1 MHALRPRR
9 RERDTRPRG
18 GVPGTPRVLACLDR
32 PRTCARFARR
42 SSRLLSGF
50 LYSNATDRLP
60 SASFSPCAALPADPC
75 APLYSTLG
83 SREGFSHWTTTSHH
97 PPLKKLGGLK
107 KPPLHSGDGTRPYGS
122 FSDQRELEPA
132 VEEPEATEANGRT
145 TVFDRLVEARAA
157 ARRRLTGKKFVF
169 ADDSKHGKQTR
180 NKFVAGAHRGLRRAR
195 HRLGVGAQRLSQKIK
210 HIVRPLQMLQFVAIL
225 FMNVAHGLTSSAA
238 SDFDAFSVPRALAA
252 LVARV
257 GASEAFA
264 RWMGPFWDGAG
275 ADARGASARKTHR
288 EGSTGDGTADGR
300 FGEAR
305 RPARRR
311 ASRGE
316 AREEARDVARPLAG
330 GLGSVSPAKLKEGLK
345 HAKRWSGKLVG
356 GMRRSFSSQED
367 LRREQCRKVEYLC
380 REGRRLNETC
390 DSAGAVAAF
399 RGAVALAPDDPDLLV
414 CLSKSLSD
422 QVFQEDVFHNHAL
435 ARALSKEAAE
445 ISERAIALRPAHAEA
460 HLSLGAALGR
470 LSMWSDNREKVE
482 LSRAIKERCEEAIR
496 LDPSSDLAM
505 HVLGRYEHQMAML
518 GRIVRLLVR
527 AVYGGSLSPGTL
539 ENAEALF
546 RRAIA
551 VAPERLI
558 HRVELGKL
566 LLDVNRPDEAL
577 VELRLAVTLP
587 REDINSEHERRDA
600 VRLLRK
606 YWNVEAE
613 VPEFQ
618 DPPPTPPP
626 RQRRSFEGV
635 LSPRRSLD
643 EVASYAFEGDSARG
657 SPAES
662 GRESPVDSARG
673 SPG

>member
-1 MHALRPRR
+1 M
-9 RERDTRPRG
+9 E
-18 GVPGTPRVLACLDR
+18 
-32 PRTCARFARR
+32 
-42 SSRLLSGF
+42 
-50 LYSNATDRLP
+50 
-60 SASFSPCAALPADPC
+60 
-75 APLYSTLG
+75 
-83 SREGFSHWTTTSHH
+83 
-97 PPLKKLGGLK
+97 
-107 KPPLHSGDGTRPYGS
+107 
-122 FSDQRELEPA
+122 EPA
-132 VEEPEATEANGRT
+132 ASESNGRT
-145 TVFDRLVEARAA
+145 TVFDRLVEAHAA
-157 ARRRLTGKKFVF
+157 VRRNLTGKKFVGEF
-169 ADDSKHGKQTR
+169 TDDSKHKRQTFLR
-180 NKFVAGAHRGLRRAR
+180 NKFVAGARRGLRRAR

-210 HIVRPLQMLQFVAIL
+210 QIIRPLEMLQFVAIL
-225 FMNVAHGLTSSAA
+225 FINVAHGLSSTDFAT
-238 SDFDAFSVPRALAA
+238 DFDAFSVPRLLASIA
-252 LVARV
+252 ARV
-257 GASEAFA
+257 GASDAFA
-264 RWMGPFWDGAG
+264 RWMGPFSEASSSSKREKKGPGDEKEKKG
-275 ADARGASARKTHR
+275 DEKHHVSRRGMR
-288 EGSTGDGTADGR
+288 R
-300 FGEAR
+300 FRAR
-305 RPARRR
+305 RESDDGDESRDR
-311 ASRGE
+311 AC
-316 AREEARDVARPLAG
+316 ALTG
-330 GLGSVSPAKLKEGLK
+330 GLGPVSPAKLKEGLK
-345 HAKRWSGKLVG
+345 NAKRWSGKLVG

-367 LRREQCRKVEYLC
+367 LRREQSRKVEYLC

-390 DSAGAVAAF
+390 DSAGAVEAF

-445 ISERAIALRPAHAEA
+445 ISERAIALRPTHAEA

-496 LDPSSDLAM
+496 LDPKSDLAM

-539 ENAEALF
+539 ENAESLF

-551 VAPERLI
+551 LAPNRLI

-577 VELRLAVTLP
+577 KELQLAVTLP

-600 VRLLRK
+600 VHLLRK
-606 YWNVEAE
+606 HWNIEAE
-613 VPEFQ
+613 VPKFQ

-626 RQRRSFEGV
+626 RLQRRSFEGV

-643 EVASYAFEGDSARG
+643 EAASPAFEGDSARG
-657 SPAES
+657 SPVES

>member
-1 MHALRPRR
+1 M
-9 RERDTRPRG
+9 E
-18 GVPGTPRVLACLDR
+18 
-32 PRTCARFARR
+32 
-42 SSRLLSGF
+42 
-50 LYSNATDRLP
+50 
-60 SASFSPCAALPADPC
+60 
-75 APLYSTLG
+75 
-83 SREGFSHWTTTSHH
+83 
-97 PPLKKLGGLK
+97 
-107 KPPLHSGDGTRPYGS
+107 
-122 FSDQRELEPA
+122 EPA
-132 VEEPEATEANGRT
+132 ATESNGRT

-157 ARRRLTGKKFVF
+157 VRRQLTGKKFVF
-169 ADDSKHGKQTR
+169 TDDSKHGKTR
-180 NKFVAGAHRGLRRAR
+180 NKFVAGARRGLRHAR
-195 HRLGVGAQRLSQKIK
+195 RRLGVGAQKLSQKIK
-210 HIVRPLQMLQFVAIL
+210 QIIRPLEMLQFVAIL
-225 FMNVAHGLTSSAA
+225 FMNVAHGLTSSDFAT
-238 SDFDAFSVPRALAA
+238 DFDAFSVPRALAA

-264 RWMGPFWDGAG
+264 RWMGPFSDAG
-275 ADARGASARKTHR
+275 ANAKKRRGTR
-288 EGSTGDGTADGR
+288 EAPDERR
-300 FGEAR
+300 FGFALAR
-305 RPARRR
+305 FREVANT
-311 ASRGE
+311 GE
-316 AREEARDVARPLAG
+316 EKNVSSEKLGDEKEARDVARPLAG
-330 GLGSVSPAKLKEGLK
+330 GLGPCVSPAKLKEGLK

-367 LRREQCRKVEYLC
+367 LRRENSRKVEYLC
-380 REGRRLNETC
+380 REGRRLNATC

-422 QVFQEDVFHNHAL
+422 QVFQEDVFHDHAR
-435 ARALSKEAAE
+435 ARALSQEAAA
-445 ISERAIALRPAHAEA
+445 ISERAIALRPTHAEA

-496 LDPSSDLAM
+496 LDPGSDLAM

-566 LLDVNRPDEAL
+566 LLDVNRPEEAL
-577 VELRLAVTLP
+577 AELRLAVTLP

-600 VRLLRK
+600 VHLLRK
-606 YWNVEAE
+606 HWNVEAA
-613 VPEFQ
+613 VPTFQ

-643 EVASYAFEGDSARG
+643 EAGSPAFEGDSARG
-657 SPAES
+657 SPVDS

>member
-1 MHALRPRR
+1 M
-9 RERDTRPRG
+9 E
-18 GVPGTPRVLACLDR
+18 
-32 PRTCARFARR
+32 
-42 SSRLLSGF
+42 
-50 LYSNATDRLP
+50 
-60 SASFSPCAALPADPC
+60 
-75 APLYSTLG
+75 
-83 SREGFSHWTTTSHH
+83 
-97 PPLKKLGGLK
+97 
-107 KPPLHSGDGTRPYGS
+107 
-122 FSDQRELEPA
+122 EPA
-132 VEEPEATEANGRT
+132 ATESNGRT

-157 ARRRLTGKKFVF
+157 VRRQLTGKKFVF
-169 ADDSKHGKQTR
+169 TDDSKHGKTR
-180 NKFVAGAHRGLRRAR
+180 NKFVAGARRGLRRAR
-195 HRLGVGAQRLSQKIK
+195 RRLSVGAHRLSQKIK
-210 HIVRPLQMLQFVAIL
+210 QIIRPLEMLQFVAIL
-225 FMNVAHGLTSSAA
+225 FMNVAHGLTSSDFAT
-238 SDFDAFSVPRALAA
+238 DFDAFSVPRALAA

-264 RWMGPFWDGAG
+264 RWMGPFWMDAG
-275 ADARGASARKTHR
+275 VNAKKRRGTREAPDERRFGFALARFR
-288 EGSTGDGTADGR
+288 EYANTGEEKNVSSGDGD
-300 FGEAR
+300 EK
-305 RPARRR
+305 
-311 ASRGE
+311 
-316 AREEARDVARPLAG
+316 EARDVARPLAG
-330 GLGSVSPAKLKEGLK
+330 GLGPCVSPAKLKEGLK

-367 LRREQCRKVEYLC
+367 LRRENSRKVEYLC
-380 REGRRLNETC
+380 REGRRLNATC

-422 QVFQEDVFHNHAL
+422 QVFQEDVFHDHAR
-435 ARALSKEAAE
+435 ARALSQEAAA
-445 ISERAIALRPAHAEA
+445 ISERAIALRPTHAEA

-566 LLDVNRPDEAL
+566 LLDVNRPEEAL
-577 VELRLAVTLP
+577 AELRLAVTLP

-600 VRLLRK
+600 VHLLRK
-606 YWNVEAE
+606 HWNVEAA
-613 VPEFQ
+613 VPTFQ

-635 LSPRRSLD
+635 LSPRGSLD
-643 EVASYAFEGDSARG
+643 EAGSPAFEGDSARG

>member
-1 MHALRPRR
+1 M
-9 RERDTRPRG
+9 E
-18 GVPGTPRVLACLDR
+18 
-32 PRTCARFARR
+32 
-42 SSRLLSGF
+42 
-50 LYSNATDRLP
+50 
-60 SASFSPCAALPADPC
+60 
-75 APLYSTLG
+75 
-83 SREGFSHWTTTSHH
+83 
-97 PPLKKLGGLK
+97 
-107 KPPLHSGDGTRPYGS
+107 
-122 FSDQRELEPA
+122 EPA
-132 VEEPEATEANGRT
+132 ATELNGRT
-145 TVFDRLVEARAA
+145 TVFDRLVEAHAA
-157 ARRRLTGKKFVF
+157 VRRTFLPATGKKFVGEF
-169 ADDSKHGKQTR
+169 TDDAKHKRLFLTR
-180 NKFVAGAHRGLRRAR
+180 NRLVAGARGGLRRAR
-195 HRLGVGAQRLSQKIK
+195 HRFGVGVSRLSQKIK
-210 HIVRPLQMLQFVAIL
+210 QIIRPLEMLQFVAIL
-225 FMNVAHGLTSSAA
+225 FINVAHGLSSSAA
-238 SDFDAFSVPRALAA
+238 TDFDAFSVPRLFAA
-252 LVARV
+252 IAARV
-257 GASEAFA
+257 GASDAFA
-264 RWMGPFWDGAG
+264 RWMGPFSEASSFSK
-275 ADARGASARKTHR
+275 RGKK
-288 EGSTGDGTADGR
+288 GPKGDEKEKEKPFSRRGTRR
-300 FGEAR
+300 FRAR
-305 RPARRR
+305 RESDDGDESRDR
-311 ASRGE
+311 AC
-316 AREEARDVARPLAG
+316 PLAG
-330 GLGSVSPAKLKEGLK
+330 GLGPVSPAKLKEGLK
-345 HAKRWSGKLVG
+345 NAKRWSGKLVG

-367 LRREQCRKVEYLC
+367 LRREQSRKVEYLC

-390 DSAGAVAAF
+390 DSAGAVEAF

-435 ARALSKEAAE
+435 ARALSKEAAA
-445 ISERAIALRPAHAEA
+445 ISERAIALRPTHAEA

-496 LDPSSDLAM
+496 LDPESDLAM

-546 RRAIA
+546 RRAIEL
-551 VAPERLI
+551 APNRLI

-577 VELRLAVTLP
+577 KELQLAVTLP

-606 YWNVEAE
+606 HWNIEAE
-613 VPEFQ
+613 VPKFQ

-643 EVASYAFEGDSARG
+643 EAASPAFEGDSARG
-657 SPAES
+657 SPVES

>member
-1 MHALRPRR
+1 MPPTSLPLH
-9 RERDTRPRG
+9 
-18 GVPGTPRVLACLDR
+18 
-32 PRTCARFARR
+32 RFACFR
-42 SSRLLSGF
+42 
-50 LYSNATDRLP
+50 P
-60 SASFSPCAALPADPC
+60 S
-75 APLYSTLG
+75 
-83 SREGFSHWTTTSHH
+83 
-97 PPLKKLGGLK
+97 
-107 KPPLHSGDGTRPYGS
+107 
-122 FSDQRELEPA
+122 
-132 VEEPEATEANGRT
+132 
-145 TVFDRLVEARAA
+145 
-157 ARRRLTGKKFVF
+157 
-169 ADDSKHGKQTR
+169 
-180 NKFVAGAHRGLRRAR
+180 LR
-195 HRLGVGAQRLSQKIK
+195 
-210 HIVRPLQMLQFVAIL
+210 
-225 FMNVAHGLTSSAA
+225 
-238 SDFDAFSVPRALAA
+238 
-252 LVARV
+252 
-257 GASEAFA
+257 
-264 RWMGPFWDGAG
+264 
-275 ADARGASARKTHR
+275 
-288 EGSTGDGTADGR
+288 
-300 FGEAR
+300 
-305 RPARRR
+305 
-311 ASRGE
+311 
-316 AREEARDVARPLAG
+316 LAG
-330 GLGSVSPAKLKEGLK
+330 DTGPSPPAKLKEGLK

-390 DSAGAVAAF
+390 DSAGAVA
-399 RGAVALAPDDPDLLV
+399 LAPDDPDLLV

-422 QVFQEDVFHNHAL
+422 QVFQEDVFHNNAL

-445 ISERAIALRPAHAEA
+445 ISELAIALRPAHAEA

-546 RRAIA
+546 RRAID
-551 VAPERLI
+551 VAPTRLI

-566 LLDVNRPDEAL
+566 LLDVDRKDEAL
-577 VELRLAVTLP
+577 AELRLAVTLP

-606 YWNVEAE
+606 HWNIEAE
-613 VPEFQ
+613 VPKFQ

-643 EVASYAFEGDSARG
+643 EAASPAFEGDSARG
-657 SPAES
+657 SPVES

>member
-1 MHALRPRR
+1 M
-9 RERDTRPRG
+9 E
-18 GVPGTPRVLACLDR
+18 
-32 PRTCARFARR
+32 
-42 SSRLLSGF
+42 
-50 LYSNATDRLP
+50 
-60 SASFSPCAALPADPC
+60 
-75 APLYSTLG
+75 
-83 SREGFSHWTTTSHH
+83 
-97 PPLKKLGGLK
+97 
-107 KPPLHSGDGTRPYGS
+107 
-122 FSDQRELEPA
+122 EPA
-132 VEEPEATEANGRT
+132 ATESNGRT

-157 ARRRLTGKKFVF
+157 VRRQLTGKKFVF
-169 ADDSKHGKQTR
+169 TDDSKHGKTG
-180 NKFVAGAHRGLRRAR
+180 NKFVAGARRGLRHAR
-195 HRLGVGAQRLSQKIK
+195 RRLGVGAQKLSQKIK
-210 HIVRPLQMLQFVAIL
+210 QIIRPLEMLQFVAIL

-238 SDFDAFSVPRALAA
+238 TDFDAFSVPRALAA
-252 LVARV
+252 LAARV

-264 RWMGPFWDGAG
+264 RWMGPFWM
-275 ADARGASARKTHR
+275 DARDAGKS
-288 EGSTGDGTADGR
+288 
-300 FGEAR
+300 EAR
-305 RPARRR
+305 EQREKRKQAHASHGDEKMGFRVISRLAR
-311 ASRGE
+311 SRGE
-316 AREEARDVARPLAG
+316 RWFEAPEEARDVAKPLAG
-330 GLGSVSPAKLKEGLK
+330 GLGPVSPAKLKEGLK